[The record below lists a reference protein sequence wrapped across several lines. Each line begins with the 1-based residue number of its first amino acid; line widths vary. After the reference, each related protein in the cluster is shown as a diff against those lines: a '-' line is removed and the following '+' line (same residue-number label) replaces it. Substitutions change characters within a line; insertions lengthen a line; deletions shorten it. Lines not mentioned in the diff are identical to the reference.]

1 MSATGGMHWTR
12 RTALLLTAGA
22 VAAGLAGCEY
32 ADDVGPS
39 QAAAGPSA
47 RSSPATATLPTRDP
61 ELVAAET
68 RNLLMLEAILDDAQD
83 GPFFGGSGAIG
94 DTSSG
99 GFSISSKV
107 VRAGRYEVSAACIG
121 APDAH
126 LSVIQ
131 GAREGGT
138 LLEHSLD
145 CGSVTGAL
153 LDLEPGDV
161 SAHLVRYGG
170 GVPGPATGAVAGI
183 RISSYGPGR

>member
-1 MSATGGMHWTR
+1 M
-12 RTALLLTAGA
+12 ALLLTAGA

-39 QAAAGPSA
+39 PAAAGPSA
-47 RSSPATATLPTRDP
+47 RSSPASAPLPTRDP
-61 ELVAAET
+61 EVVAAET
-68 RNLLMLEAILDDAQD
+68 GNLLMLEAILDGSQD
-83 GPFFGGSGAIG
+83 GPFFGGSGGIG

-99 GFSISSKV
+99 GFSVSSKV
-107 VRAGRYEVSAACIG
+107 VRAGRYKVAAACVG

-138 LLEHSLD
+138 LLGRDFD

-161 SAHLVRYGG
+161 LAHVVRYGG

-183 RISSYGPGR
+183 RISFYGPGR

>member
-1 MSATGGMHWTR
+1 MPAPGGTHWTR

-39 QAAAGPSA
+39 PAAAGPS
-47 RSSPATATLPTRDP
+47 
-61 ELVAAET
+61 
-68 RNLLMLEAILDDAQD
+68 
-83 GPFFGGSGAIG
+83 G

-99 GFSISSKV
+99 GFSVSSKV
-107 VRAGRYEVSAACIG
+107 VRAGRYEVSAACVG

-126 LSVIQ
+126 LSVFQ

-138 LLEHSLD
+138 LLVRSLD
-145 CGSVTGAL
+145 CGIATGAL
-153 LDLEPGDV
+153 LDLESGEV

-170 GVPGPATGAVAGI
+170 GAPGPATGAVAGI
-183 RISSYGPGR
+183 RISFYGQGR